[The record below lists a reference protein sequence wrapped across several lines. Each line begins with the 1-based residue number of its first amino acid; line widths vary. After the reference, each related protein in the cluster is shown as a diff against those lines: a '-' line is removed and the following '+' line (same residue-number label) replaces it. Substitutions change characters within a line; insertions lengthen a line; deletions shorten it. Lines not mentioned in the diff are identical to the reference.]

1 MEEISK
7 VCEVDRKTLV
17 ALAKL
22 VSRLN
27 FRVMSEAL
35 GHDEAVEVSAWYLAN
50 RSFLSEE

>member
-1 MEEISK
+1 MDEINE

-17 ALAKL
+17 VLAKL

-35 GHDEAVEVSAWYLAN
+35 GHDEAVDISAWYLAN
-50 RSFLSEE
+50 KNFLSEE